1 MPAGLNRSL
10 MPICT
15 LLICL
20 SFSACKKTS
29 ESSNNSIELKFLDE
43 FILGDDVMVDSTLV
57 GGLSGIDHNGRTYY
71 LASDDPSKPRY
82 YKATILVDAFK
93 ITDIIFYQVVHI
105 KDTTRYFDLES
116 IRYDTRSGK
125 VVLTSEG
132 HIKSGKDPALFT
144 VNALGEGPHYYN
156 LPEDFYSSSEA
167 GPRHNG
173 SLEGLSM
180 SLDSQGYWV
189 GMELPLEKDGSEPQ
203 IKVTN
208 SPVRITHIDPDINRP
223 MKQFAYFLEA
233 IAKTPTED
241 FAINGLTDILQYDTD
256 RFIIVERSFS
266 KGLGDEANTVKLFD
280 VDASQATNVLKI
292 DQLSNASFEPASK
305 TLIMDFEAHRDQLT
319 NKSIDNIEGLCFGPV
334 LPNGNRTL
342 ILVADNNFNAMGRQM
357 NQFILLEIVDQ
368 FTN

>member
-1 MPAGLNRSL
+1 M
-10 MPICT
+10 
-15 LLICL
+15 
-20 SFSACKKTS
+20 
-29 ESSNNSIELKFLDE
+29 
-43 FILGDDVMVDSTLV
+43 
-57 GGLSGIDHNGRTYY
+57 
-71 LASDDPSKPRY
+71 
-82 YKATILVDAFK
+82 
-93 ITDIIFYQVVHI
+93 
-105 KDTTRYFDLES
+105 
-116 IRYDTRSGK
+116 
-125 VVLTSEG
+125 
-132 HIKSGKDPALFT
+132 
-144 VNALGEGPHYYN
+144 
-156 LPEDFYSSSEA
+156 
-167 GPRHNG
+167 
-173 SLEGLSM
+173 
-180 SLDSQGYWV
+180 
-189 GMELPLEKDGSEPQ
+189 
-203 IKVTN
+203 
-208 SPVRITHIDPDINRP
+208 
-223 MKQFAYFLEA
+223 EA